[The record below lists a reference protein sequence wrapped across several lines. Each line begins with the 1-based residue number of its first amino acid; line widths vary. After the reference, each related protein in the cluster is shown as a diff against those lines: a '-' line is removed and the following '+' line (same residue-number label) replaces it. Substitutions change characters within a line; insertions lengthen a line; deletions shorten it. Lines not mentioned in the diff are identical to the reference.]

1 MIEASCT
8 SRSTSRAVIAATL
21 ATSKPRNAFRN
32 ASRFPN
38 TIDQLSPTSN
48 TPRVSASNIADSSW
62 MRVPQTSSWY
72 RPKAVSPAPAQTQ
85 RGFPSCP
92 MITSLL
98 IRPCRDSHD
107 AAARGIT
114 RSRHLVI
121 ARKSRQFHAR
131 VDPELREHVAEMAVH
146 GVRRDEEALGD
157 LSVCQSFGDE
167 PGDGELRRRQRRPA
181 ACLGFGGDKAASHAE
196 LAQAAADSAGIPD
209 RAQVR
214 VESEGTAE
222 N

>member
-8 SRSTSRAVIAATL
+8 SRSTSPSVMAATL

-38 TIDQLSPTSN
+38 TTDQLSPTSN
-48 TPRVSASNIADSSW
+48 TPRVSASNISDSSLV
-62 MRVPQTSSWY
+62 RVPQTSSWY
-72 RPKAVSPAPAQTQ
+72 RPKAVSPAPAQAQ

-98 IRPCRDSHD
+98 IRPCRDCHD

-121 ARKSRQFHAR
+121 ARESGQLHAR
-131 VDPELREHVAEMAVH
+131 VDAELREDVAEMAVH
-146 GVRRDEEALGD
+146 GARRDEEAFGD
-157 LSVCQSFGDE
+157 LPVGQPFGDE
-167 PGDGELRRRQRRPA
+167 PCDGEFRRRHRRPTA
-181 ACLGFGGDKAASHAE
+181 GLRFGGCKSAADAE
-196 LAQAAADSAGIPD
+196 LAQPAADAAGMPG
-209 RAQVR
+209 A
-214 VESEGTAE
+214 SLLP
-222 N
+222 